1 MRKFFTSALVA
12 LSLAAALAVTALPGA
27 AAAMTFPSLSMLQ
40 AYLLETSPS
49 QSMAAGTHYVDL
61 DGTVLSI
68 TWAGQS
74 NHYNMLI
81 SVDDPKATVPIGA
94 DAPQLNVHFRLHK
107 EQPPFQVG
115 DEITVFGSLN
125 EMYSSV
131 VVPDVLAQ
139 YINGSDDF

>member
-1 MRKFFTSALVA
+1 MRNRYTSALVA
-12 LSLAAALAVTALPGA
+12 LFLAIALTVTALPGA

-40 AYLLETSPS
+40 AYLMDTSPS

-61 DGTVLSI
+61 DGTILSI

-131 VVPDVLAQ
+131 VIPDVLAQ